1 MAVDDLWYLAR
12 RDPETGE
19 RRPTKRHGRG
29 KRWRVR
35 WNDPRTGE
43 TRTELFERKA
53 DAERHDVSMH
63 ADISRGQYIDP
74 RAGKITIVE
83 YAAQWRTHQLHRDS
97 TADMVERAF
106 RLHILPVLGH
116 VPIAD
121 ARASNIRAW
130 VKATVEN
137 LSAST
142 LHVVYS
148 YVRSMFAAAAIDK
161 IIALSPCVGI
171 RLPETQYRE
180 FFILE
185 PGQIHRLVE
194 EISDRYSP
202 IPYLPAGC
210 GCAGVRSSVLSWTRL
225 TS

>member
-12 RDPETGE
+12 RDPKTGE

-74 RAGKITIVE
+74 RAGKITIAE

-116 VPIAD
+116 VPLAD
-121 ARASNIRAW
+121 ARASHIRAW
-130 VKATVEN
+130 VKATAEN
-137 LSAST
+137 LSTST

-148 YVRSMFAAAAIDK
+148 YVKSMFADAAIDK
-161 IIALSPCVGI
+161 IIASSPCVEI
-171 RLPETQYRE
+171 RLPETVSR
-180 FFILE
+180 
-185 PGQIHRLVE
+185 
-194 EISDRYSP
+194 
-202 IPYLPAGC
+202 
-210 GCAGVRSSVLSWTRL
+210 VLHPRTWTNPPSR
-225 TS
+225 